1 MTHPTF
7 DQHRY
12 ATHDLAKY
20 IILHEF
26 EQRGWLDVKVNDDKY
41 GPDLTAISG
50 RNGKAWTIEV
60 EVKNNW
66 DTGTFKYRTL
76 HISARKMR
84 WHSPHHMHI
93 TCNADWSYFLIVP
106 PSALLE
112 AKIVTKNTIYSS
124 KELFLE
130 IPISECQIIE
140 RTNDG
145 TR

>member
-1 MTHPTF
+1 MNNHPEF

-12 ATHDLAKY
+12 NTHDLAKH
-20 IILHEF
+20 IIIDEF
-26 EQRGWLDVKVNDDKY
+26 SKRDWVNVHVNPDQY
-41 GPDLTAISG
+41 GPDLIAYSG
-50 RNGKAWTIEV
+50 YNGKRWTIEV

-84 WHSPHHMHI
+84 WHEQHHIHV
-93 TCNADWSYFLIVP
+93 TVNKDWSYFLIVP

-112 AKIVTKNTIYSS
+112 AKLVTKDTSYST

-130 IPISECQIIE
+130 IPIKETQIIQ
-140 RTNDG
+140 RTNQ
-145 TR
+145 